1 MGDSHDKDRADR
13 QRIAIESRFRVVE
26 LPGNF
31 DEVAV
36 ESSRAAACA
45 DAFAAILTFLRSDNT
60 SSHPKDK
67 ALSTSRDREVHR
79 VHEEKNMSA
88 LIYSSREPLA
98 HMKNTIHE
106 KGVVMISVVSLI

>member
-1 MGDSHDKDRADR
+1 MGDSRDKDRADR
-13 QRIAIESRFRVVE
+13 QRIAMESRFRAVE
-26 LPGNF
+26 LPGKF
-31 DEVAV
+31 DEAAV
-36 ESSRAAACA
+36 ESSSASACA
-45 DAFAAILTFLRSDNT
+45 DALAAILTFWRSDNT

-67 ALSTSRDREVHR
+67 APSTSH

-106 KGVVMISVVSLI
+106 KGVVMISVVSLF